1 MKLFL
6 TSTGLENK
14 DISRHFETSFL
25 PKEPKD
31 LSFLVVSI
39 QDSEQDAF
47 YLEKTLSE
55 IKNTDAQDIDVFK
68 LGAEKFISKKDYDVV
83 YICGGNTFDY
93 LDRLRKTGLDKFI
106 LDFSKKEDSV
116 YVGVSAG
123 SIIAGPSIEIAGW
136 GSEGDKNNINL
147 INLKGLNLVDYIIYP
162 HYRRELKA
170 ELDSFKLKT
179 GNPIIELQDNQ
190 AMIINMSYINEAKGA
205 FNFYFINRD
214 L

>member
-14 DISRHFETSFL
+14 DISNHFETSFL

-55 IKNTDAQDIDVFK
+55 IKNTGAQDIDVFK
-68 LGAEKFISKKDYDVV
+68 LGTEKFISKKDYDVV
-83 YICGGNTFDY
+83 YVCGGNTFDY
-93 LDRLRKTGLDKFI
+93 LDRIRKTELDKFI

-136 GSEGDKNNINL
+136 GNEGDKNNINL
-147 INLKGLNLVDYIIYP
+147 INLEGLSLVDYILYP

-170 ELDSFKLKT
+170 ELDSFRLKT

>member
-14 DISRHFETSFL
+14 DISSHFETSFL
-25 PKEPKD
+25 PEETKD

-47 YLEKTLSE
+47 YLKKTLSE
-55 IKNTDAQDIDVFK
+55 IKNIGAQDIDVFK
-68 LGAEKFISKKDYDVV
+68 LGSEKFISKKDYDVV
-83 YICGGNTFDY
+83 YVCGGNTFDY

-136 GSEGDKNNINL
+136 GNEGDKNNINL
-147 INLKGLNLVDYIIYP
+147 INLEGLSLVDYILYP

-170 ELDSFKLKT
+170 ELDSFRLKT